1 MIYIKNKIIKMN
13 IIGIDPSLISTALVI
28 GNEKEFKIFNYCKED
43 NISTKTGLK
52 KWFKSCEQYVNYKNI
67 TYDNYDNYSNG
78 EIIKLHDYN
87 KITDNIIKDILD
99 NINPDEE
106 TKIGIEGYSF
116 ASNFGDII
124 DLVTFSTLL
133 RSKIIDKVTKDLT
146 IISPSGLKLES
157 CKLTYKPINIGKKKE
172 KLKYVNTRLVWV
184 EMEYFIIKHSQ
195 KISGVGIYSEI
206 LSSTC
211 TIKKNDKFKLP
222 LFICSSSSPIQS
234 LLR

>member
-1 MIYIKNKIIKMN
+1 MN
-13 IIGIDPSLISTALVI
+13 IIGIDPSLISTAVVI
-28 GNEKEFKIFNYCKED
+28 GNDKEFKIFNYCKED

-52 KWFKSCEQYVNYKNI
+52 KWYKSCEQYVTYKNI

-87 KITDNIIKDILD
+87 KITDNIIIDILD
-99 NINPDEE
+99 NINPNEK

-133 RSKIIDKVTKDLT
+133 RSKIIDKITKDLT
-146 IISPSGLKLES
+146 IISPSSLKLES

-172 KLKYVNTRLVWV
+172 KLKYVNDEGMSGGSFTKREMFLSIV
-184 EMEYFIIKHSQ
+184 ENDNLNDYWSNYLKSVKE
-195 KISGVGIYSEI
+195 EI
-206 LSSTC
+206 FSNKSIPKPHEDINDSILLFNILKNNKLS
-211 TIKKNDKFKLP
+211 
-222 LFICSSSSPIQS
+222 
-234 LLR
+234 